1 MVFVRQTHPD
11 FYVASPPEKE
21 KRRNLNSRYPYFKQ
35 NYFTAGDFDQF
46 IKNWKVLKNIP
57 KEKEVNDSVDMP
69 FQTDWAKYKN
79 LCVHDY
85 YNTFLYIFEKFKKGC
100 FLQIHDNTL
109 KTFLPFSKQSFQN
122 EWGKHLQIDPRF
134 KTIQRMM
141 KYISTHDTTFPYDE
155 KRINGDLSS
164 WYGNNGL
171 VRFEYPLSENDTG
184 YNMLKDM
191 FECLVRER
199 KLPDIDFFLG
209 KRDYP
214 WLTLN
219 GDESYDAFF
228 GEKRLLSHNYR
239 NYAPILSMNTTDRHA
254 DIPIPT
260 WEDWRRVAYQ
270 DEKKI
275 FSRDFLTYP
284 SNEEFESI
292 PWGDKKP
299 TIVFRGASTGR
310 GTTVRNN
317 PRLFFS
323 ALSMENHVDE
333 NGIPLLDIGINK
345 WNMRPRKTVDSKYL
359 TTFYKEE
366 LSIPTLNYM
375 DPMEQSKYKY
385 ILHLPGHTA
394 AYRLSLEMFYG
405 SVIFIYPSSNYLWFY
420 KMLQPWKHFIP
431 LEEDLSHED
440 LFAKLKWCREHD
452 AEAEEIANNA
462 REFAKKYLSREGIL
476 NYLQG
481 VFWKL
486 YEANISIVYAEPGIF
501 GMQKHYIDM
510 YLQQRQQTLY
520 EKPIIFLTD
529 LFEDAVSR
537 NSESVRLVSANPIF
551 MSYFFNHLHH
561 HRYLPE
567 FLTKYIINQNFI
579 NSKNS
584 DLSLY
589 QFHNTTWIGKKI
601 KSTWK
606 DDEHHQLFIG
616 YRTMNE
622 LALRLP
628 NFMYTYYAYQTLN
641 SDQSNSHIHIFVEY
655 KDCPTLEQMI
665 RQKKITLDELITIWA
680 HLCLILEEAQM
691 HSGFIHMDLYPWNI
705 LIEEKETSVVY
716 LQKYKF
722 TTKFN
727 PILIDYGNSHIVH
740 GGHHF
745 YTTTPFHFNRLQD
758 IISIVLSSL
767 DIFLHT
773 SILKYHDVQK
783 CIGIM
788 NYFSS
793 SCMFSGESFTS
804 LGQIKQFVRKNKKFS
819 AMLSLPKTSFQECRP
834 MFFLQYLK
842 KLNHVPSFTI
852 LKQKTKMVFIPY
864 DCPLV
869 HHFNLLYIFETL
881 LVPKLDIPSEDL
893 AIWLRRMWNLF
904 FEDVRNY
911 DIEVDYKYFFIHIQ
925 NYVKFYSMV
934 ESKLQKLFGIHVWKT
949 PKQLG
954 HETIIDNAHCS
965 KEQIETITKKIL
977 TSTTRPRTFPH
988 LPILPT
994 HNCAKCDT
1002 TWSKKNTEYY
1012 RNVDYLFDLKTW
1024 QFSSRLDDIDFFQF
1038 KTYDVTL

>member
-1 MVFVRQTHPD
+1 MVFVRQTNPD
-11 FYVASPPEKE
+11 FYTAKVPEKE
-21 KRRNLNSRYPYFKQ
+21 RRQNLNPRYPYFKQ

-46 IKNWKVLKNIP
+46 IKNWKVLKNMP
-57 KEKEVNDSVDMP
+57 KEKDVHPSVDIP
-69 FQTDWAKYKN
+69 FQADWSKYKN

-134 KTIQRMM
+134 QTIQRMM
-141 KYISTHDTTFPYDE
+141 KYIATHDTTFPFDE

-199 KLPDIDFFLG
+199 KLPDIDFYLG

-228 GEKRLLSHNYR
+228 GQKRLISHNYR
-239 NYAPILSMNTTDRHA
+239 NYAPILSMNTTDKHA

-270 DEKKI
+270 SEKKI

-284 SNEEFESI
+284 SNEAFESI
-292 PWGDKKP
+292 RWADKKP

-310 GTTVRNN
+310 GTTVHNN

-323 ALSMENHVDE
+323 TLSMEELVDE
-333 NGIPLLDIGINK
+333 NDIPLLDVGINK
-345 WNMRPRKTVDSKYL
+345 WNMRPRKAVDSKYL
-359 TTFYKEE
+359 TTFYKET
-366 LSIPTLNYM
+366 LTIPVLDYM
-375 DPMEQSKYKY
+375 DPFEQSKYKY

-420 KMLQPWKHFIP
+420 KMLKPWKHYIP
-431 LEEDLSHED
+431 LEEELSKDDL
-440 LFAKLKWCREHD
+440 LTKLKWCREHD
-452 AEAEEIANNA
+452 REAEEIANNA

-476 NYLQG
+476 NYLQAL
-481 VFWKL
+481 FWKL
-486 YEANISIVYAEPGIF
+486 YEGNVSLAYSEAGIF
-501 GMQKHYIDM
+501 GFQKQYIDT
-510 YLQQRQQTLY
+510 YLQRRQHVLY
-520 EKPIIFLTD
+520 EKPIVFLTD
-529 LFEDAVSR
+529 LFEDAMTKNNHSIQLA
-537 NSESVRLVSANPIF
+537 SGNPIF
-551 MSYFFNHLHH
+551 MSYLFHYLYH
-561 HRYLPE
+561 HRHLSG
-567 FLTKYIINQNFI
+567 FLQKHVTNKNFI

-589 QFHNTTWIGKKI
+589 RFHNSTWIGKQV

-606 DDEHHQLFIG
+606 EDQYHQLFIG

-628 NFMYTYYAYQTLN
+628 NFMYTYYACHTLN
-641 SDQSNSHIHIFVEY
+641 TTDSHIHIFVEY
-655 KDCPTLEQMI
+655 KDCLTLEQMI
-665 RQKKITLDELITIWA
+665 RQKKIAFHDLITIWA
-680 HLCLILEEAQM
+680 HLCLILEEAQL

-705 LIEEKETSVVY
+705 LIEEKETTAVY

-722 TTKFN
+722 STKFN

-758 IISIVLSSL
+758 IISIVFSSL

-773 SILKYHDVQK
+773 SVLKHQDVQK
-783 CIGIM
+783 CIQIM
-788 NYFSS
+788 NFFSG
-793 SCMFSGESFTS
+793 SCMFPNEKFSSI
-804 LGQIKQFVRKNKKFS
+804 GQIKQFVKKNKKFS
-819 AMLSLPKTSFQECRP
+819 AMLSSPKTSFRESRP
-834 MFFLQYLK
+834 IFFLQYLR
-842 KLNHVPSFTI
+842 KLQHVPSFEV
-852 LKQKTKMVFIPY
+852 LKQRPKIVFVPY
-864 DCPLV
+864 DGPLV
-869 HHFNLLYIFETL
+869 HHFNLLYILQTL
-881 LVPKLDIPSEDL
+881 LVGQVDIPPEDF
-893 AIWLRRMWNLF
+893 AIWLRRMWDLF

-925 NYVKFYSMV
+925 NYMKFYAVV
-934 ESKLQKLFGIHVWKT
+934 ENKLQKLFNILVWKT

-954 HETIIDNAHCS
+954 QEAIIDNASLS
-965 KEQIETITKKIL
+965 KDEIEKIQKKVMAC
-977 TSTTRPRTFPH
+977 TMRPRTFPN

-1002 TWSKKNTEYY
+1002 TWQKCNSEYY
-1012 RNVDYLFDLKTW
+1012 QNVEYLFDLKTW
-1024 QFSSRLDDIDFFQF
+1024 YFSTRLDDVDFFQL
-1038 KTYDVTL
+1038 KTYDVGL